1 MEQPELHLHPYL
13 QGKLAD
19 MFIYLIKKSKNSPGD
34 LKLLIETHSEPL
46 IYRFLKYN
54 EEKKIK
60 ANSLNFSFIEIEEG
74 RSDAEIKRLKIDDD
88 GDFENELPEGFL
100 DNEYRTVTDKLSPWE
115 EDIEEILKKS
125 EESEILE
132 SENSAQDS
140 DIEELRKKLEEIRE
154 QLESV
159 KGLRVLKDDDGD
171 LYCSNCKKIFYTQ
184 NGAEWHINSGWCL
197 NA

>member
-1 MEQPELHLHPYL
+1 MT
-13 QGKLAD
+13 AD
-19 MFIYLIKKSKNSPGD
+19 ITMLWNP
-34 LKLLIETHSEPL
+34 
-46 IYRFLKYN
+46 RFLAALSTRHVIGVMKHECYHLIFEHTTTRRHDPHRVWN
-54 EEKKIK
+54 YATDLAI
-60 ANSLNFSFIEIEEG
+60 NSLIP
-74 RSDAEIKRLKIDDD
+74 
-88 GDFENELPEGFL
+88 ENELPEGFL